1 MENTATQSQIERA
14 TLTASKSVLTF
25 EQCLAMVIKQ
35 DLKKGWKPMSK
46 KDLIKM
52 NIRNSTKE
60 ISNVERQNL
69 NEASMLA
76 QRSSSM
82 R

>member
-25 EQCLAMVIKQ
+25 EQCLANVLKQ
-35 DLKKGWKPMSK
+35 DAKKGWKPMTK
-46 KDLIKM
+46 KDIIKM

-60 ISNVERQNL
+60 MNSVEVQEY
-69 NEASMLA
+69 NEAQLLA
-76 QRSSSM
+76 QKGLLK
-82 R
+82 

>member
-25 EQCLAMVIKQ
+25 ETILVMVIKQ
-35 DLKKGWKPMSK
+35 DAKKGWKPMSK

-60 ISNVERQNL
+60 MSSVEVQEY
-69 NEASMLA
+69 NEVQLLA
-76 QRSSSM
+76 QKRLLK
-82 R
+82 

>member
-25 EQCLAMVIKQ
+25 ETILAMVIKQ
-35 DLKKGWKPMSK
+35 DAKKGWKPMSK

-60 ISNVERQNL
+60 MSSVEVQEY
-69 NEASMLA
+69 NESQLLA
-76 QRSSSM
+76 QKRLLK
-82 R
+82 